1 MDQRLTHGSRFA
13 FQRLDDGQDEVNVRH
28 RFRLHVTP
36 LYVQLDLRWQ
46 SCRPPPLHSNI
57 LGSGNLSQGSN
68 EKSGSRF
75 GYEQGSRNDSRFQI
89 FSDCVV
95 SGSRFRI
102 AKSAANEHKVI

>member
-57 LGSGNLSQGSN
+57 LGSGNLSQGSIKN
-68 EKSGSRF
+68 RALVWVMKLL
-75 GYEQGSRNDSRFQI
+75 Q
-89 FSDCVV
+89 
-95 SGSRFRI
+95 
-102 AKSAANEHKVI
+102 